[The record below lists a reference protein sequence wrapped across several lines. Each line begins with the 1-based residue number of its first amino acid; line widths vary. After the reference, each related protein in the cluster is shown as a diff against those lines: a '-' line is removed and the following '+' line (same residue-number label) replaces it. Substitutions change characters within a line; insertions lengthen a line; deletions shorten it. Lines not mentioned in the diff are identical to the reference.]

1 MFEGANHLIFE
12 LAKDLRRNMT
22 EAEIVLWMHLKS
34 GVNGLKFRRQHPVG
48 IYIADFYCH
57 KVKLIIEIDGL
68 IHKKP
73 ELKEH
78 DKKREHDL
86 KALGYCMLRFTNKEI
101 LTDIENA
108 LKKIRTEVENL
119 FQNFIINQK

>member
-78 DKKREHDL
+78 DEKREQDL

-108 LKKIRTEVENL
+108 LKKIRT
-119 FQNFIINQK
+119 

>member
-1 MFEGANHLIFE
+1 LE
-12 LAKDLRRNMT
+12 
-22 EAEIVLWMHLKS
+22 S
-34 GVNGLKFRRQHPVG
+34 
-48 IYIADFYCH
+48 IADFYCY

-78 DKKREHDL
+78 DKKREQDL

-119 FQNFIINQK
+119 VQNFIINQK

>member
-48 IYIADFYCH
+48 IYC
-57 KVKLIIEIDGL
+57 
-68 IHKKP
+68 
-73 ELKEH
+73 
-78 DKKREHDL
+78 
-86 KALGYCMLRFTNKEI
+86 RF
-101 LTDIENA
+101 L
-108 LKKIRTEVENL
+108 LL
-119 FQNFIINQK
+119 